1 MIQLLGLFL
10 IIIALK
16 LVVSTNNSPI
26 AMSINGMVD
35 NLVADDTVTTVSTN
49 TAY

>member
-35 NLVADDTVTTVSTN
+35 TLIADESATTATHTSF
-49 TAY
+49 